1 MLSERFETGDQNR
14 RHQGGDSLYSTRTRD
29 NRTVLPPTY
38 FLVSLLVMIA
48 VSWVDPIGR
57 VLPTAGAHL
66 GAILIVAGIG
76 SVLWAHQLFEDAGT
90 TIKPFQRAAALV
102 TGGPFRFTRNPMYLG
117 MVIVLVGVALV
128 LRSLLP
134 WVVIPVFVWI
144 IQRRFIVA
152 EEQALER
159 DFGEIYRDYRE
170 SVRRWI

>member
-1 MLSERFETGDQNR
+1 M
-14 RHQGGDSLYSTRTRD
+14 
-29 NRTVLPPTY
+29 V
-38 FLVSLLVMIA
+38 A

-57 VLPTAGAHL
+57 VLPNAGAHL

-76 SVLWAHQLFEDAGT
+76 SVLWAHQLFEDVGT
-90 TIKPFQRAAALV
+90 TIKPFHRSAALV
-102 TGGPFRFTRNPMYLG
+102 TGGPFRFSRNPMYLG
-117 MVIVLVGVALV
+117 MVIVLVGVGLV

-152 EEQALER
+152 EEHSLER

-170 SVRRWI
+170 SVRRWL